1 MAFEL
6 FHTINSGLYIRLG
19 DSVIFIDGLHTG
31 RRFGLSDTPAEV
43 LAQAEGDGTAF
54 RYNTLLL
61 FTHCHDDHY
70 DEELAEKFM
79 SRHPGTKLFF
89 PGESRGLEVS
99 MTEEGIYRFDH
110 GPFTV
115 HAFPTTH
122 QGGKIM
128 QTAHFSYLVSAGEAS
143 LLHCGDARLNDD
155 MVLRIKDL
163 AGDGPGD
170 VFLNVYHLNT
180 EKEQRLIR
188 LLSPCRCLINHLPL
202 PADDENGFCA
212 MAREALETVKGVG
225 RLEILAPM
233 SAV

>member
-6 FHTINSGLYIRLG
+6 FHTVNSGLYIRLEG
-19 DSVIFIDGLHTG
+19 SVIFIDGLHTG
-31 RRFGLSDTPAEV
+31 RRFGLSDTPGEV
-43 LAQAEGDGTAF
+43 LAQAESESAAF

-70 DEELAEKFM
+70 DEELTGKFLT
-79 SRHPGTKLFF
+79 RHPDARLFL
-89 PGESRGLEVS
+89 PGESRGVRATQTQS
-99 MTEEGIYRFDH
+99 GIYRFEH

-115 HAFPTTH
+115 HAFPSTH

-128 QTAHFSYLVSAGEAS
+128 QTAHFSYLVSAGGES
-143 LLHCGDARLNDD
+143 LLHCGDARLSED
-155 MVLRIKDL
+155 MVQKIKAL
-163 AGDGPGD
+163 AGDGPED

-188 LLSPCRCLINHLPL
+188 LLSPRRCLINHLPL
-202 PADDENGFCA
+202 PADDENGYCA
-212 MAREALETVKGVG
+212 MAREAVDTVKGVG
-225 RLEILAPM
+225 QLEILAPM